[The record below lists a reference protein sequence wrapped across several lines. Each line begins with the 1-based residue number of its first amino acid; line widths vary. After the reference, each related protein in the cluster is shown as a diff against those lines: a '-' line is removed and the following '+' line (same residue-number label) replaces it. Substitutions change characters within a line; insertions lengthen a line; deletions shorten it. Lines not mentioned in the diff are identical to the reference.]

1 MRISVECGGYAEA
14 ASVCRTANHVAALLT
29 ESLAGK
35 LGGYAAMAG
44 DDATSSDFS
53 AAYDPAAREAVSA
66 LTDLTH
72 ALIGLGRLVDLSGHA
87 HARAEADAAG
97 SRTNAYTGGG
107 LDADAFVRVSP
118 DLPPSSLGGSVAT
131 GLGDVHA
138 WIIDQVEGFVWPGAD
153 VDLLRDA
160 AGSWRRTGGSVADLT
175 GHLDAVTRLLD
186 RQLSPEIPIALSA
199 IAELRSLVEDTADQL
214 LALADACD
222 DYAAAVEDTRARTR
236 SLLAEIGQMVVE
248 EVALTAIVAGIT
260 GGLGG
265 GAKAAAALA
274 RIRAQVPRFHA
285 LLTALRAVV
294 ATAVSRLRTAEDQ
307 LVRAREGFGRFVRA
321 PARDERG
328 EMVNPLGWGG
338 RMTATELQLQ
348 RKFKHAGDFGI
359 DGPWN
364 RANAA
369 RYQSAL
375 ADFLNRKDV
384 ELRVGTMRGQPG
396 EVTFHYDATTRQ
408 CVMTT
413 PAGAFISAW
422 KLSPRQLHALIE
434 KGHLG
439 GQ

>member
-14 ASVCRTANHVAALLT
+14 ARVCRTANHVAALLT

-53 AAYDPAAREAVSA
+53 AAYDPAAREAVGA
-66 LTDLTH
+66 LADLTH
-72 ALIGLGRLVDLSGHA
+72 ALIGLGRLVDLSGRL
-87 HARAEADAAG
+87 HARAETDAAG
-97 SRTNAYTGGG
+97 TRTNAYTGGG
-107 LDADAFVRVSP
+107 LDAEAFLRVSP
-118 DLPPSSLGGSVAT
+118 DPPPSSLGGSVAT
-131 GLGDVHA
+131 GLGEVHA
-138 WIIDQVEGFVWPGAD
+138 WILDQVEGFVWPGAD
-153 VDLLRDA
+153 VDRLRDA
-160 AGSWRRTGGSVADLT
+160 ADCWRLRSGSVADLT
-175 GHLDAVTRLLD
+175 GHLDAISRLMAH
-186 RQLSPEIPIALSA
+186 QLSPEIPIALSA
-199 IAELRSLVEDTADQL
+199 IADLRSLVEDTADQL

-265 GAKAAAALA
+265 GVKAAAALA
-274 RIRAQVPRFHA
+274 RIRAQAPRFHA
-285 LLTALRAVV
+285 LLSALRAVV
-294 ATAVSRLRTAEDQ
+294 AATASRLRTAEDR
-307 LVRAREGFGRFVRA
+307 LVRARDGFGRFVRA
-321 PARDERG
+321 PVRDERG

-338 RMTATELQLQ
+338 RLTGTELQLQ
-348 RKFKHAGDFGI
+348 RKFKHAGDFGV

-364 RANAA
+364 RDNAA
-369 RYQSAL
+369 RFQTAL
-375 ADFLNRKDV
+375 VDFLHRKDV
-384 ELRVGTMRGQPG
+384 EVRIGTMRGQPG

-413 PAGAFISAW
+413 PTGAFISAW